1 MISWC
6 LFKFY
11 LKQDFVRQKYPE
23 RVVQKVIFT
32 MIRRGE
38 LQHRMQRKM
47 LYRLC

>member
-1 MISWC
+1 MISFFGF
-6 LFKFY
+6 LFQ
-11 LKQDFVRQKYPE
+11 QDFVRQKYSE
-23 RVVQKVIFT
+23 RSVQKVIFT